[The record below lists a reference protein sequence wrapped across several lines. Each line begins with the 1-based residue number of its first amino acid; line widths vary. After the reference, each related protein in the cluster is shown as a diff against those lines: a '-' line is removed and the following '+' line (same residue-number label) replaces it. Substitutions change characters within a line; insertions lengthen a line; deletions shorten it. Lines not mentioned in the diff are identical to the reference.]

1 MKRWI
6 FSTLL
11 GLGAIHSVSSDV
23 DKMINVKVGYS
34 KICNIYNNDIE
45 GTVMYSIKRTE
56 YSESFNGHRVFG
68 LGFGVKYNFPKYFF
82 VGVNANLENTDNK
95 YTLGSLDNSMGL
107 KFSSKNSVNLMPI
120 VGVSIDKFNIYAG
133 AGISYNQINYSQY
146 YDDGLDSTDPDFNNY
161 KVHNWRGNF
170 AWCAG
175 IDANI
180 NDSASLGI
188 EYKKTRIKFS
198 FIEYPNSDRFKS
210 HFKTDHHTVSVT
222 FKYKF

>member
-1 MKRWI
+1 MKRI
-6 FSTLL
+6 ILSTLF
-11 GLGAIHSVSSDV
+11 GFSVTHIVLADIV
-23 DKMINVKVGYS
+23 KTVNIKVGYS
-34 KICNIYNNDIE
+34 KITNIRDSVDAP
-45 GTVMYSIKRTE
+45 VMIQNGSLE
-56 YSESFNGHRVFG
+56 NFNGHRVFG
-68 LGFGVKYNFPKYFF
+68 LGFGLKYNFPKYFF
-82 VGVNANLENTDNK
+82 IGINANLENTDNK
-95 YTLGSLDNSMGL
+95 YSNILLKEESI

-120 VGVSIDKFNIYAG
+120 VGVSIDRFNIYAG
-133 AGISYNQINYSQY
+133 AGISYNQINYSRQ
-146 YDDGLDSTDPDFNNY
+146 DTKLQNCADPDFNSY

-180 NDSASLGI
+180 NSNASLGI

-198 FIEYPNSDRFKS
+198 FIEYPNSFRLKS